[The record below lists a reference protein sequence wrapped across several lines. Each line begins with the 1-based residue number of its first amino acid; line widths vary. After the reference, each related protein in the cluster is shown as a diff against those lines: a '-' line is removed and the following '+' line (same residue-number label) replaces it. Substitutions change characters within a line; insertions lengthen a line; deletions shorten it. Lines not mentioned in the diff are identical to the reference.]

1 MAAGKIKV
9 RKKELQKAEEIL
21 GIQTRLAD
29 WLQAHLWQVLIGGA
43 GVVLIA
49 VLVLAIGSYRQF
61 GEKRAL
67 TQYAQ
72 LADKFPGGENPDP
85 RQWEGFVPALK
96 SLVEEYPRTK
106 SALNA
111 QLDLAQALYQLKQYE
126 QALQW
131 DTKNL
136 QRLSEDTTRQA
147 LVRCRM
153 ALCYQAMNRLDEAIA
168 QLEMLEQQNLAGLL
182 RDVHWQIAQL
192 YAKKQEPTRAAE
204 QYQKALDALGDYP
217 NNALLQEQ
225 LAGLRLLVP
234 PQSTAAEKDSKL

>member
-1 MAAGKIKV
+1 MAAGKIKA

-29 WLQAHLWQVLIGGA
+29 WLQTHLRHVLIAGA
-43 GVVLIA
+43 AVLLIA

-61 GEKRAL
+61 GQKRAQ

-72 LADKFPGGENPDP
+72 LADRFPGGENPDP
-85 RQWEGFVPALK
+85 KQWEGFVPALK
-96 SLVEEYPRTK
+96 SLVEEYPHTS

-131 DTKNL
+131 DAKNL

-147 LVRCRM
+147 LVRYRM
-153 ALCYQAMNRLDEAIA
+153 ALCYQAMDRLDEAIV

-182 RDVHWQIAQL
+182 RDVHWQLAQL
-192 YAKKQEPTRAAE
+192 YAKKQDPAKAAE
-204 QYQKALDALGDYP
+204 QYQKALDAPGGYP

-225 LAGLRLLVP
+225 LAGVRLSVP
-234 PQSTAAEKDSKL
+234 PQSTAAEKDSKP

>member
-1 MAAGKIKV
+1 MAAGKIKA

-29 WLQAHLWQVLIGGA
+29 WLQTHLWQVLIAGGA
-43 GVVLIA
+43 VLLIA

-61 GEKRAL
+61 GEKRAQ

-96 SLVEEYPRTK
+96 SLVEEYPHTS
-106 SALNA
+106 SALSA

-131 DTKNL
+131 DAKNL

-147 LVRCRM
+147 LVRYRM

-168 QLEMLEQQNLAGLL
+168 QLEMLEQQNLAGFL
-182 RDVHWQIAQL
+182 RDVHWQLAQL
-192 YAKKQEPTRAAE
+192 YAKKENLAKAAE
-204 QYQKALDALGDYP
+204 QYQKALDAPGGYP

-225 LAGLRLLVP
+225 LAGVRLPAP
-234 PQSTAAEKDSKL
+234 PHSKAAEKDSKP